1 MLISALAFALMAAL
15 VKEAGQLGIP
25 LLQIIFV
32 RALISVALS
41 LIDIGRAGVHPLGHR
56 RVLLLARGL
65 SGFLALTGVFYALIH
80 LSMAQATVLQYLH
93 PVFTAVL
100 AFLFLAERPTTA
112 TLVCIALSLLGLA
125 CIVSPY
131 WMAGDATR
139 APLWPVIAGLGGAFG
154 SGVAYTLVRKLVTT
168 EHPSVIVLYF
178 PLVCAP
184 GTLLLGG
191 ADFVWPT
198 TAGWW
203 VLLGVG
209 CFTQLGQLALT
220 KAMQLDAASRV
231 TSLSYVQIIFAAI
244 LGWLVFAEI
253 PVASTQIGAGLILF
267 GAAVSMRGVDADQRS
282 SKTLRN
288 ECTHDRSFKAGWRDV

>member
-32 RALISVALS
+32 RAVISVALS
-41 LIDIGRAGVHPLGHR
+41 LIDIVRAGVHPLGHR
-56 RVLLLARGL
+56 KDLLFARGL

-93 PVFTAVL
+93 PVFTALL

-112 TLVCIALSLLGLA
+112 TLACITLSLLGLA

-131 WMAGDATR
+131 WVASGTTP
-139 APLWPVIAGLGGAFG
+139 APLWPVLAGLGGAFG
-154 SGVAYTLVRKLVTT
+154 SGVAYTLVRKLVAT

-184 GTLLLGG
+184 GALLLGG

-198 TAGWW
+198 AAGWC

-244 LGWLVFAEI
+244 LGWWAFGEI
-253 PVASTQIGAGLILF
+253 PTQTTLLGGGLILL
-267 GAAVSMRGVDADQRS
+267 GAIVSAWMQPRPVQAS
-282 SKTLRN
+282 
-288 ECTHDRSFKAGWRDV
+288 

>member
-1 MLISALAFALMAAL
+1 MSAL

-32 RALISVALS
+32 RAAISVVLS
-41 LIDIGRAGVHPLGHR
+41 LADIHRAGVHPLGHR
-56 RVLLLARGL
+56 RVLLFGRGL
-65 SGFLALTGVFYALIH
+65 SGFLALTGVFYALLH
-80 LSMAQATVLQYLH
+80 LSMAQATLLQYLH

-100 AFLFLAERPTTA
+100 AFVFLAERPTAA
-112 TLVCIALSLLGLA
+112 TLACIALSLLGLA

-131 WMAGDATR
+131 WVASDATP

-198 TAGWW
+198 AAGWW

-209 CFTQLGQLALT
+209 CFTQLGQMALT

-244 LGWLVFAEI
+244 LGWLAFGEI
-253 PVASTQIGAGLILF
+253 PTQATLLGGGLILL
-267 GAAVSMRGVDADQRS
+267 GAMVSAWLQPRS
-282 SKTLRN
+282 
-288 ECTHDRSFKAGWRDV
+288 APVG

>member
-32 RALISVALS
+32 RALVSVVLS
-41 LIDIGRAGVHPLGHR
+41 LIDIGRSRVHPLGNR
-56 RVLLLARGL
+56 KALLFARGF
-65 SGFLALTGVFYALIH
+65 SGFLALTGVFYALFH

-93 PVFTAVL
+93 PVFTALL
-100 AFLFLAERPTTA
+100 AFLFLAERPTIA
-112 TLVCIALSLLGLA
+112 TLACIALSLLGLA
-125 CIVSPY
+125 CMVVPY
-131 WMAGDATR
+131 WTASDTTPAS
-139 APLWPVIAGLGGAFG
+139 LWPVIAGLGGAFG
-154 SGVAYTLVRKLVTT
+154 SGVAYTLVRKLVIT
-168 EHPSVIVLYF
+168 EHPSVVVLYF

-191 ADFVWPT
+191 ADFIWPT
-198 TAGWW
+198 VAGWW

-231 TSLSYVQIIFAAI
+231 TSLSYLQIIFAAI
-244 LGWLVFAEI
+244 LGWLAFGEI
-253 PVASTQIGAGLILF
+253 PTRATLLGGGLILL
-267 GAAVSMRGVDADQRS
+267 GAIVSAWMQPRS
-282 SKTLRN
+282 VRAS
-288 ECTHDRSFKAGWRDV
+288 

>member
-56 RVLLLARGL
+56 RALLFARGL

-93 PVFTAVL
+93 PVFTALL

-112 TLVCIALSLLGLA
+112 TLACIALSLLGLA

-131 WMAGDATR
+131 WVASDATP

-198 TAGWW
+198 AAGWW
-203 VLLGVG
+203 ALLGVG
-209 CFTQLGQLALT
+209 CFTQLGQLTLT

-244 LGWLVFAEI
+244 LGWLAFGEI
-253 PVASTQIGAGLILF
+253 PTQATLWGGGLILL
-267 GAAVSMRGVDADQRS
+267 GAMVSAWLQPRS
-282 SKTLRN
+282 ALAS
-288 ECTHDRSFKAGWRDV
+288 

>member
-32 RALISVALS
+32 RALVSVVLS
-41 LIDIGRAGVHPLGHR
+41 LIDIGRSRVHPLGNR
-56 RVLLLARGL
+56 KALLFARGF
-65 SGFLALTGVFYALIH
+65 SGFLALTGVFYALFH

-93 PVFTAVL
+93 PVFTALL

-112 TLVCIALSLLGLA
+112 TLACIALSLLGLV
-125 CIVSPY
+125 CMVVPY
-131 WMAGDATR
+131 WTASDTTT

-154 SGVAYTLVRKLVTT
+154 SGVAYTLVRKLVIT

-178 PLVCAP
+178 PLICVP
-184 GTLLLGG
+184 GVLVLGG

-244 LGWLVFAEI
+244 LGWLAFGEI
-253 PVASTQIGAGLILF
+253 PTRATLLGGGLILL
-267 GAAVSMRGVDADQRS
+267 GAIVSAWMQPRS
-282 SKTLRN
+282 VRAS
-288 ECTHDRSFKAGWRDV
+288 

>member
-1 MLISALAFALMAAL
+1 
-15 VKEAGQLGIP
+15 
-25 LLQIIFV
+25 
-32 RALISVALS
+32 
-41 LIDIGRAGVHPLGHR
+41 
-56 RVLLLARGL
+56 
-65 SGFLALTGVFYALIH
+65 
-80 LSMAQATVLQYLH
+80 MAQATVLQYLH
-93 PVFTAVL
+93 PVFTALL

-131 WMAGDATR
+131 WIAGDTTP
-139 APLWPVIAGLGGAFG
+139 APLWPVLAGLGGALG

-191 ADFVWPT
+191 ADFIWPT
-198 TAGWW
+198 ANGWW

-244 LGWLVFAEI
+244 LGWWAFGEI
-253 PVASTQIGAGLILF
+253 PAQATLVGGGFILLGAIVS
-267 GAAVSMRGVDADQRS
+267 AWMQPRPAQAV
-282 SKTLRN
+282 
-288 ECTHDRSFKAGWRDV
+288 

>member
-32 RALISVALS
+32 RAVISVALS
-41 LIDIGRAGVHPLGHR
+41 LIDIARAGVHPLGHR
-56 RVLLLARGL
+56 RVLLFARGL

-80 LSMAQATVLQYLH
+80 LTMAQATVLQYLH

-100 AFLFLAERPTTA
+100 AFLFLAERPTAA
-112 TLVCIALSLLGLA
+112 TLVCITLSLLGLA

-131 WMAGDATR
+131 WVASDATP
-139 APLWPVIAGLGGAFG
+139 APLWPVIVGLGGAFG

-191 ADFVWPT
+191 ADFIWPT
-198 TAGWW
+198 AAGWW

-220 KAMQLDAASRV
+220 KAMQRDAASRV
-231 TSLSYVQIIFAAI
+231 TSLSYVQIIFAAT
-244 LGWLVFAEI
+244 LGWLAFGEI
-253 PVASTQIGAGLILF
+253 PTPATLLGGGLILL
-267 GAAVSMRGVDADQRS
+267 GAVVSAWMQPRPVRPA
-282 SKTLRN
+282 
-288 ECTHDRSFKAGWRDV
+288 

>member
-25 LLQIIFV
+25 LLQIIFL

-41 LIDIGRAGVHPLGHR
+41 LIDIARAGVHPLGHR
-56 RVLLLARGL
+56 RVLLFARGL

-80 LSMAQATVLQYLH
+80 LTMAQATVLQYLH
-93 PVFTAVL
+93 PVFTALL

-112 TLVCIALSLLGLA
+112 TLACIALSLLGLT

-131 WMAGDATR
+131 WVASDATP
-139 APLWPVIAGLGGAFG
+139 APLWPIIAGLGGAFG

-178 PLVCAP
+178 PLVCVP
-184 GTLLLGG
+184 GTLLLGS

-198 TAGWW
+198 AAGWW

-220 KAMQLDAASRV
+220 KAMQRDAASRV

-244 LGWLVFAEI
+244 LGWLAFGEI
-253 PVASTQIGAGLILF
+253 PTQATLVGGVLILL
-267 GAAVSMRGVDADQRS
+267 GAIVSAWMQPRS
-282 SKTLRN
+282 VQAS
-288 ECTHDRSFKAGWRDV
+288 

>member
-32 RALISVALS
+32 RALVSVVLS
-41 LIDIGRAGVHPLGHR
+41 LIDIGRSRVHPLGNR
-56 RVLLLARGL
+56 KALLFARGF
-65 SGFLALTGVFYALIH
+65 SGFLALTGVFYALFH
-80 LSMAQATVLQYLH
+80 LSIAQATVLQYLH
-93 PVFTAVL
+93 PVFTALL

-112 TLVCIALSLLGLA
+112 TLACIALSLLGLA
-125 CIVSPY
+125 CMVVPY
-131 WMAGDATR
+131 WTASDTTT

-154 SGVAYTLVRKLVTT
+154 SGVAYTLVRKLVIT

-178 PLVCAP
+178 PMICVP
-184 GTLLLGG
+184 GALLLGG
-191 ADFVWPT
+191 ADFIWPT
-198 TAGWW
+198 AAGWW

-231 TSLSYVQIIFAAI
+231 TSLSYVQIILAAI
-244 LGWLVFAEI
+244 LGWLAFVEI
-253 PVASTQIGAGLILF
+253 PTRATLLGGGLILL
-267 GAAVSMRGVDADQRS
+267 GAIVSAWMQPRS
-282 SKTLRN
+282 VRAS
-288 ECTHDRSFKAGWRDV
+288 

>member
-32 RALISVALS
+32 RALVSVVLS
-41 LIDIGRAGVHPLGHR
+41 LIDIGRSRVHPLGNR
-56 RVLLLARGL
+56 KALLFARGF
-65 SGFLALTGVFYALIH
+65 SGFLALTGVFYALFH

-93 PVFTAVL
+93 PVFTALL

-112 TLVCIALSLLGLA
+112 TLACIALSLLGLV
-125 CIVSPY
+125 CMVVPY
-131 WMAGDATR
+131 WTASDTTT

-154 SGVAYTLVRKLVTT
+154 SGVAYTLVRKLVIT

-178 PLVCAP
+178 PLICVP
-184 GTLLLGG
+184 GVLMLGG

-244 LGWLVFAEI
+244 LGWLAFGEI
-253 PVASTQIGAGLILF
+253 PTRATLLGGGLILL
-267 GAAVSMRGVDADQRS
+267 GAIVSAWMQPRS
-282 SKTLRN
+282 VRAS
-288 ECTHDRSFKAGWRDV
+288 

>member
-41 LIDIGRAGVHPLGHR
+41 LIDIARAGVHPLGHR
-56 RVLLLARGL
+56 RVLLFARGL

-80 LSMAQATVLQYLH
+80 LTMAQATVLQYLH
-93 PVFTAVL
+93 PVFTALL

-112 TLVCIALSLLGLA
+112 TLACIALSLLGLA

-131 WMAGDATR
+131 WVAGDATS

-178 PLVCAP
+178 PLVCVP
-184 GTLLLGG
+184 GTLLLGS

-198 TAGWW
+198 AAGWW

-220 KAMQLDAASRV
+220 KAMQRDAASRV
-231 TSLSYVQIIFAAI
+231 TSLSYVQIIFGAI
-244 LGWLVFAEI
+244 LGWLAFGEI
-253 PVASTQIGAGLILF
+253 PTPATLWGGGLILL
-267 GAAVSMRGVDADQRS
+267 GAIFSAWMQP
-282 SKTLRN
+282 
-288 ECTHDRSFKAGWRDV
+288 RSFQAS

>member
-32 RALISVALS
+32 RALVSVVLS
-41 LIDIGRAGVHPLGHR
+41 LIDIGRSRVHPLGNR
-56 RVLLLARGL
+56 KALLFARGF
-65 SGFLALTGVFYALIH
+65 SGFLALTGVFYALFH

-93 PVFTAVL
+93 PVFTALL
-100 AFLFLAERPTTA
+100 AFLFLAERPTIA
-112 TLVCIALSLLGLA
+112 TLACIALSLLGLV
-125 CIVSPY
+125 CMVVPY
-131 WMAGDATR
+131 WTASDTTT

-154 SGVAYTLVRKLVTT
+154 SGVAYTLVRKLVIT

-178 PLVCAP
+178 PMICVP
-184 GTLLLGG
+184 GALLLGG
-191 ADFVWPT
+191 ADFIWPT
-198 TAGWW
+198 AAGWW

-231 TSLSYVQIIFAAI
+231 TSLSYVQIILAAI
-244 LGWLVFAEI
+244 LGWLAFGEI
-253 PVASTQIGAGLILF
+253 PTRATLLGGGLILL
-267 GAAVSMRGVDADQRS
+267 GAIVSAWMQPRS
-282 SKTLRN
+282 VRAS
-288 ECTHDRSFKAGWRDV
+288 

>member
-32 RALISVALS
+32 RSLISVALS
-41 LIDIGRAGVHPLGHR
+41 LIDIARAGVHPLGHR
-56 RVLLLARGL
+56 RVLLFARGL

-80 LSMAQATVLQYLH
+80 LTMAQATVLQYLH
-93 PVFTAVL
+93 PVFTALL

-112 TLVCIALSLLGLA
+112 TLACIALSLLGLT

-131 WMAGDATR
+131 WVASDATP
-139 APLWPVIAGLGGAFG
+139 APLWPIIAGLGGAFG

-178 PLVCAP
+178 PLVCVP
-184 GTLLLGG
+184 GTLLLGS

-198 TAGWW
+198 AAGWW

-220 KAMQLDAASRV
+220 KAMQRDAASRV

-244 LGWLVFAEI
+244 LGWLAFGEI
-253 PVASTQIGAGLILF
+253 PTQATLVGGGLILL
-267 GAAVSMRGVDADQRS
+267 GAIVSAWMQPRS
-282 SKTLRN
+282 VQAS
-288 ECTHDRSFKAGWRDV
+288 

>member
-32 RALISVALS
+32 RALVSVVLS
-41 LIDIGRAGVHPLGHR
+41 LIDIGRSRVHPLGNR
-56 RVLLLARGL
+56 KALLFARGF
-65 SGFLALTGVFYALIH
+65 SGFLALTGVFYALFH

-93 PVFTAVL
+93 PVFTALL

-112 TLVCIALSLLGLA
+112 TLACIALSLLGLA
-125 CIVSPY
+125 CMVVPY
-131 WMAGDATR
+131 WTASDTTT

-154 SGVAYTLVRKLVTT
+154 SGVAYTLVRKLVIT
-168 EHPSVIVLYF
+168 EHPSVVVLYF

-191 ADFVWPT
+191 ADFIWPT
-198 TAGWW
+198 VAGWW

-231 TSLSYVQIIFAAI
+231 TSLSYIQIIFAAI
-244 LGWLVFAEI
+244 LGWLAFGEI
-253 PVASTQIGAGLILF
+253 PTQATLVGGGLILL
-267 GAAVSMRGVDADQRS
+267 GAIVSAWMQPRS
-282 SKTLRN
+282 VQAS
-288 ECTHDRSFKAGWRDV
+288 

>member
-32 RALISVALS
+32 RALISVVLS
-41 LIDIGRAGVHPLGHR
+41 LIDIGRARVHPLGHR
-56 RVLLLARGL
+56 RGLLFARGL

-93 PVFTAVL
+93 PVFTALL

-131 WMAGDATR
+131 WIEGDTTP
-139 APLWPVIAGLGGAFG
+139 APLWPVLAGLGGALG

-191 ADFVWPT
+191 ADFICPT
-198 TAGWW
+198 ANGWW

-244 LGWLVFAEI
+244 LGWWAFGEI
-253 PVASTQIGAGLILF
+253 PAQPTLLGGGLILL
-267 GAAVSMRGVDADQRS
+267 GAIVSAWMQPRPVQ
-282 SKTLRN
+282 
-288 ECTHDRSFKAGWRDV
+288 AG

>member
-32 RALISVALS
+32 RALVSVVLS
-41 LIDIGRAGVHPLGHR
+41 LIDIGRSRVHPLGNR
-56 RVLLLARGL
+56 KALLFARGF
-65 SGFLALTGVFYALIH
+65 SGFLALTGVFYALFH

-93 PVFTAVL
+93 PVFTALL

-112 TLVCIALSLLGLA
+112 TLACIALSLLGLV
-125 CIVSPY
+125 CMVVPY
-131 WMAGDATR
+131 WTASDTTT

-154 SGVAYTLVRKLVTT
+154 SGVAYTLVRKLVIT

-178 PLVCAP
+178 PLICVP
-184 GTLLLGG
+184 GALLLGG
-191 ADFVWPT
+191 ADFIWPT
-198 TAGWW
+198 AAGWW

-209 CFTQLGQLALT
+209 CFTQLGQLTLT
-220 KAMQLDAASRV
+220 KAMQLDVASRV

-244 LGWLVFAEI
+244 IGWLAFGEI
-253 PVASTQIGAGLILF
+253 PTRATLLGGGLILL
-267 GAAVSMRGVDADQRS
+267 GAIVSAWMQPRS
-282 SKTLRN
+282 VRAS
-288 ECTHDRSFKAGWRDV
+288 